1 MCKAVCCMEY
11 NRNFKQLLIIGNG
24 FDLACDL
31 KSSYKDFF
39 DNYLKSISSTNSKM
53 YWERY
58 FQNMSYLNS
67 SKDDYS
73 WTDIET
79 QIFIQLQ
86 NVEFLIKNELLNNKF
101 YENKDDLIN
110 EIEIYLNKSN
120 SNLKLD
126 SLLSTFYLLR
136 SVFENYLIGNSLKL
150 NTTLDK
156 IKKDLLKLENHFTSY
171 LTNEIQNANSKI
183 ETNNEI
189 ATTIFTENSY
199 FIKSRIL
206 FASLLLFYMNINKTP
221 FFVPTLEK
229 LQETADSDL
238 IINTLDV
245 SYLSEFDM
253 VENYVLSFNYT
264 QPFQFPNL
272 RNIHGNLY
280 DKNIIFGIDY
290 DKVNSYFSNQPTQFT
305 KSYRILEN
313 KLNSDMV
320 IPSDINKILFY
331 GHGLGEADYSYFQ
344 AVFDTV
350 DLYHGNTQLVFFWN
364 NFNNEDQYN
373 IQVERVTNLIEKY
386 GQTFSNKDHGRN
398 LFTKLLLE
406 NRIIFEQL
414 ELEHVWKLKY
424 LT

>member
-1 MCKAVCCMEY
+1 ME
-11 NRNFKQLLIIGNG
+11 NNEATKQLLIIGNG
-24 FDLACDL
+24 FDLSCGL

-39 DNYLKSISSTNSKM
+39 DNYFKSVSSTNPKV

-67 SKDDYS
+67 NKDDYS

-86 NVEFLIKNELLNNKF
+86 NVEFLIQNELLNNKF
-101 YENKDDLIN
+101 YENKDDQIK
-110 EIEIYLNKSN
+110 EIELSLSKSN
-120 SNLKLD
+120 SQLNLD
-126 SLLSTFYLLR
+126 SLLRTFYLLK
-136 SVFENYLIGNSLKL
+136 SVFEYYMIGNQLKL
-150 NTTLDK
+150 NTALNK
-156 IKKDLLKLENHFTSY
+156 IKTDLLKLENHFTNY
-171 LTNEIQNANSKI
+171 LSKEIQNANSKI
-183 ETNNEI
+183 ETNNEN
-189 ATTIFTENSY
+189 ATNIFTENGY

-206 FASLLLFYMNINKTP
+206 FATLLLFHMNVDETP
-221 FFVPTLEK
+221 FYVPPIEI
-229 LQETADSDL
+229 LQNIKDSKRL
-238 IINTLDV
+238 IEALNV
-245 SYLSEFDM
+245 NFLSNFGK

-264 QPFQFPNL
+264 QPFQFTNL
-272 RNIHGNLY
+272 RNIHGNLNNG
-280 DKNIIFGIDY
+280 NIIFGIDY
-290 DKVNSYFSNQPTQFT
+290 DKVNTFFSNQPTQFT

-313 KLNSDMV
+313 KINSNIV

-344 AVFDTV
+344 AIFDTV

-364 NFNNEDQYN
+364 NFNDEDQYN

-406 NRIIFEQL
+406 YRIIFEQINL
-414 ELEHVWKLKY
+414 EDVWKLKY
-424 LT
+424 LN

>member
-1 MCKAVCCMEY
+1 ME
-11 NRNFKQLLIIGNG
+11 NNEATKQLLIIGNG
-24 FDLACDL
+24 FDLACGL

-39 DNYLKSISSTNSKM
+39 ENYFKSISSTNSKM

-58 FQNMSYLNS
+58 FQNMSYYNS
-67 SKDDYS
+67 DKDDYS

-86 NVEFLIKNELLNNKF
+86 NVEFLIENNLLKYEYYINDDVLKEQINIILTESNKNTT
-101 YENKDDLIN
+101 
-110 EIEIYLNKSN
+110 
-120 SNLKLD
+120 LD
-126 SLLSTFYLLR
+126 SLMHTFYLLY
-136 SVFENYLIGNSLKL
+136 SIFENSILNNSLKL
-150 NTTLDK
+150 NNVLTK
-156 IKKDLLKLENHFTSY
+156 IKNDLLKLEVHFTKY
-171 LTNEIQNANSKI
+171 LKNEIQNANRKI

-189 ATTIFTENSY
+189 ATNIYTENSY

-206 FASLLLFYMNINKTP
+206 FATLLLFHMNINETP

-229 LQETADSDL
+229 LQEAADSNF
-238 IINTLDV
+238 IINSLDV
-245 SYLSEFDM
+245 NLLSSYGI

-272 RNIHGNLY
+272 RNIHGNLN

-290 DKVNSYFSNQPTQFT
+290 DKVNTFFSNQPTQFT

-313 KLNSDMV
+313 KLNSNIV
-320 IPSDINKILFY
+320 IPADINKILFY

-344 AVFDTV
+344 AIFDTV

-364 NFNNEDQYN
+364 NFNDEDQYN

-406 NRIIFEQL
+406 NRIIFKQISL
-414 ELEHVWKLKY
+414 ESVWKLRY
-424 LT
+424 LR

>member
-1 MCKAVCCMEY
+1 MEY

-73 WTDIET
+73 WTDIGT

-272 RNIHGNLY
+272 RNIHGNLS

-290 DKVNSYFSNQPTQFT
+290 DKVNTFFSNQPTQFT

-313 KLNSDMV
+313 KLNSNIV
-320 IPSDINKILFY
+320 IPADINKILFY

-344 AVFDTV
+344 AIFDTV

-364 NFNNEDQYN
+364 NFNDEDQYN

-386 GQTFSNKDHGRN
+386 GQTFANKDHGRN

-406 NRIIFEQL
+406 NRIIFEQINL
-414 ELEHVWKLKY
+414 EDAWNLNY
-424 LT
+424 LH

>member
-1 MCKAVCCMEY
+1 MEY
-11 NRNFKQLLIIGNG
+11 NGNLKQLLIIGNG
-24 FDLACDL
+24 FDLACGL

-39 DNYLKSISSTNSKM
+39 DNYLKAISSTSSKM
-53 YWERY
+53 YWEQY
-58 FQNMSYLNS
+58 FKNMSSLKSNLG
-67 SKDDYS
+67 DYS

-86 NVEFLIKNELLNNKF
+86 NVEFIIDNQLLKNRF
-101 YENKDDLIN
+101 YENKDELVR
-110 EIEIYLNKSN
+110 EIELSLNKSN

-136 SVFENYLIGNSLKL
+136 KVFEYYMQGNPFKL
-150 NTTLDK
+150 NTALTRM
-156 IKKDLLKLENHFTSY
+156 KDDLIKLENHFTNY
-171 LTNEIQNANSKI
+171 LSKEIQNANTKKDPK
-183 ETNNEI
+183 NEI
-189 ATTIFTENSY
+189 ATNIYTENSY

-206 FASLLLFYMNINKTP
+206 FATLLLFHMNINETP

-229 LQETADSDL
+229 LQEAADSNF
-238 IINTLDV
+238 IINSLNV
-245 SYLSEFDM
+245 NLLSSYGN

-272 RNIHGNLY
+272 RNIHGNLN

-290 DKVNSYFSNQPTQFT
+290 DKVNTFFSNQPTQFT

-313 KLNSDMV
+313 KLNSNIV
-320 IPSDINKILFY
+320 TPADINKILFY

-344 AVFDTV
+344 AIFDTV
-350 DLYHGNTQLVFFWN
+350 DLYHSNTQLVFFWN
-364 NFNNEDQYN
+364 NFNEEDQYK

-406 NRIIFEQL
+406 NRIIFKQISL
-414 ELEHVWKLKY
+414 ESVWKLRY
-424 LT
+424 LR

>member
-58 FQNMSYLNS
+58 FQNMSYLNT

>member
-1 MCKAVCCMEY
+1 ME
-11 NRNFKQLLIIGNG
+11 NNEAIKQLLIIGNG
-24 FDLACDL
+24 FDLACGL
-31 KSSYKDFF
+31 KSRYKDFF
-39 DNYLKSISSTNSKM
+39 DNYLSSITSSDSKM
-53 YWERY
+53 YWEKY
-58 FQNMSYLNS
+58 FQKISCLNR
-67 SKDDYS
+67 SKSDYS

-86 NVEFLIKNELLNNKF
+86 NVEFLIDNNLINRRY
-101 YENKDDLIN
+101 YENKKELIE
-110 EIEIYLNKSN
+110 EIEISLEKSN
-120 SNLKLD
+120 SKLNLESILD
-126 SLLSTFYLLR
+126 TFYLLWN
-136 SVFENYLIGNSLKL
+136 VFEYYITDNQLKL
-150 NTTLDK
+150 STALDK
-156 IKKDLLKLENHFTSY
+156 IKEDLFKLEEHFTKY
-171 LTNEIQNANSKI
+171 LKNEIQNANSKI

-206 FASLLLFYMNINKTP
+206 FASLLLFRMNINKTP
-221 FFVPTLEK
+221 FFVPPLEK
-229 LQETADSDL
+229 LQETADSNL

-245 SYLSEFDM
+245 SHLSKFDI

-272 RNIHGNLY
+272 RNIHGNLN

-364 NFNNEDQYN
+364 NFNDEDQYN
-373 IQVERVTNLIEKY
+373 VQVERVTNLIEKY
-386 GQTFSNKDHGRN
+386 GQTFANKDHGRN

-406 NRIIFEQL
+406 NRIIFEQINL
-414 ELEHVWKLKY
+414 ESVWKLRY
-424 LT
+424 LR

>member
-1 MCKAVCCMEY
+1 MEY

-58 FQNMSYLNS
+58 FQNMSYLNT

-206 FASLLLFYMNINKTP
+206 FASLLLFRMNINKTP
-221 FFVPTLEK
+221 FFVPPLEK
-229 LQETADSDL
+229 LQETADSNL

-245 SYLSEFDM
+245 SHLSKFDI

-272 RNIHGNLY
+272 RNIHGNLN

-364 NFNNEDQYN
+364 NFNDEDQYN
-373 IQVERVTNLIEKY
+373 VQVERVTNLIEKY
-386 GQTFSNKDHGRN
+386 GQTFANKDHGRN

-406 NRIIFEQL
+406 NRIIFEQINL
-414 ELEHVWKLKY
+414 ESVWKLRY
-424 LT
+424 LR

>member
-58 FQNMSYLNS
+58 FQNMSYLNT

-206 FASLLLFYMNINKTP
+206 FASLLLFRMNINKTP
-221 FFVPTLEK
+221 FFVPPLEK
-229 LQETADSDL
+229 LQETADSNL

-245 SYLSEFDM
+245 SHLSKFDI

-272 RNIHGNLY
+272 RNIHGNLN

-364 NFNNEDQYN
+364 NFNDEDQYN
-373 IQVERVTNLIEKY
+373 VQVERVTNLIEKY
-386 GQTFSNKDHGRN
+386 GQTFANKDHGRN

-406 NRIIFEQL
+406 NRIIFEQINL
-414 ELEHVWKLKY
+414 ESVWKLRY
-424 LT
+424 LR

>member
-1 MCKAVCCMEY
+1 ME
-11 NRNFKQLLIIGNG
+11 NNEATKQLLIIGNG
-24 FDLACDL
+24 FDLSCGL

-39 DNYLKSISSTNSKM
+39 DNYFKSVSSTNPKV

-67 SKDDYS
+67 NKDDYS

-86 NVEFLIKNELLNNKF
+86 NVEFLIQNELLNNKF
-101 YENKDDLIN
+101 YENKDDQIK
-110 EIEIYLNKSN
+110 EIELSLSKSN
-120 SNLKLD
+120 SQLNLD
-126 SLLSTFYLLR
+126 SLLRTFYLLK
-136 SVFENYLIGNSLKL
+136 SVFEYYMIGNQLKL
-150 NTTLDK
+150 NTALNK
-156 IKKDLLKLENHFTSY
+156 IKTDLLKLENHFTNY
-171 LTNEIQNANSKI
+171 LSKEIQNANSKI
-183 ETNNEI
+183 ETNNEN
-189 ATTIFTENSY
+189 ATNIFTENGY

-206 FASLLLFYMNINKTP
+206 FATLLLFHMNVDETP
-221 FFVPTLEK
+221 FYVPPIEI
-229 LQETADSDL
+229 LQNIKNSKRL
-238 IINTLDV
+238 IEALNV
-245 SYLSEFDM
+245 NFLSNFGK

-264 QPFQFPNL
+264 QPFQFTNL
-272 RNIHGNLY
+272 RNIHGNLNNG
-280 DKNIIFGIDY
+280 NIIFGIDY
-290 DKVNSYFSNQPTQFT
+290 DKVNTFFSNQPTQFT

-313 KLNSDMV
+313 KINSNIV

-344 AVFDTV
+344 AIFDTV

-364 NFNNEDQYN
+364 NFNDEDQYN

-406 NRIIFEQL
+406 NRIIFEQINL
-414 ELEHVWKLKY
+414 EDVWKLKY
-424 LT
+424 LN